1 VANHSTIDLTETID
15 PAEIDPTD
23 PRLAPIAGVDLV
35 TYARVVKAAVTG
47 NLRAE
52 ALLVRAHSLGVAQGS
67 WQQAGLEWPAR
78 MRTDRGLAA
87 HYGALY
93 SQVAA

>member
-1 VANHSTIDLTETID
+1 VANHSTL
-15 PAEIDPTD
+15 DPTD

-35 TYARVVKAAVTG
+35 TYARVVKTAIAG

-52 ALLVRAHSLGVAQGS
+52 ALVARAQSMGVADGS
-67 WQQAGLEWPAR
+67 WQLAGLEWPAR
-78 MRTDRGLAA
+78 MRADRGLAA

-93 SQVAA
+93 GQVAA